1 MLTRSERQRRAATAV
16 WLARLASNRPGVVQ
30 RAAKRFG
37 SLDAALDASLP
48 ALRACLTAKAATA
61 SGRAPGAAKRGSAAD
76 EAARES
82 SRFVRALA
90 APLEQPAERL
100 RDGWLLVTYDD
111 ELYPPRLR
119 TTFDPPPAVFVAGHE
134 ASRRLGALAEAPAV
148 AVVGTRAPS
157 AYGREMARL
166 IGGDLARAGVVVVSG
181 VALGIDVCAQLAALE
196 AAVHSAADAPPSVG
210 VLGCGLDI
218 VHPRSNAAAFRAL
231 RERGL
236 LVTEFWPGTPPSVW
250 RFPARNRLIAGLSQA
265 VVVVEG
271 SRRSGSRIT
280 AELAVEA
287 SREVF
292 AVPGEAGRRLSE
304 APHHLLR
311 QGAHLCEAADDVL
324 AVLGLERTYGG
335 SVRAPGAEGA
345 DPEFDGREQAAVAGG
360 GAGPSAGGGA
370 LSGGGAPGGGAALG
384 DGGAPAGRGA
394 LGGAGALREA
404 EGRES
409 AGAAAPD
416 LAREA
421 RAVLSALHDAPGT
434 AEDLAGR
441 AGLEARV
448 VSAAL
453 SALEV
458 EGLAE
463 CAPGGVYRG
472 VR

>member
-1 MLTRSERQRRAATAV
+1 MSRSSDRQRRAATAV
-16 WLARLASNRPGVVQ
+16 WLARAASNRPGVVQ
-30 RAAKRFG
+30 RAVKRFG
-37 SLDAALDASLP
+37 SLDTALDASLP

-61 SGRAPGAAKRGSAAD
+61 SGRVPAGEKRGRAAA
-76 EAARES
+76 EAAQEA

-90 APLEQPAERL
+90 APLEPLAERA

-119 TTFDPPPAVFVAGHE
+119 TTFDPPPALFVAGQG
-134 ASRRLGALAEAPAV
+134 AARRLGALAEAPAV

-166 IGGDLARAGVVVVSG
+166 VGGDLARAGVVVVSG

-196 AAVHSAADAPPSVG
+196 AAGEWASGGPPSVG

-218 VHPRSNAAAFRAL
+218 VHPRSNVAAFRAL

-287 SREVF
+287 SREVL

-304 APHHLLR
+304 APNHLLR

-324 AVLGLERTYGG
+324 DVLGLERTYGLG
-335 SVRAPGAEGA
+335 TRAQGAERA
-345 DPEFDGREQAAVAGG
+345 EPEVHGRDQSAVAAAGG
-360 GAGPSAGGGA
+360 GQSTG
-370 LSGGGAPGGGAALG
+370 
-384 DGGAPAGRGA
+384 
-394 LGGAGALREA
+394 
-404 EGRES
+404 
-409 AGAAAPD
+409 PD
-416 LAREA
+416 LAVGA
-421 RAVLSALHDAPGT
+421 RAVLRALRDAPGS

-448 VSAAL
+448 VTAAL

-463 CAPGGVYRG
+463 SAPGGVYRG
-472 VR
+472 TR

>member
-1 MLTRSERQRRAATAV
+1 MGRGSDRQRRAATAV
-16 WLARLASNRPGVVQ
+16 WLARVASNRPGVVQ
-30 RAAKRFG
+30 RVVRRCG

-48 ALRACLTAKAATA
+48 ALRACLAPKATA
-61 SGRAPGAAKRGSAAD
+61 PSGPAAAAPSGRATAAPSGPLAPATTSRRAATGETRGQAA
-76 EAARES
+76 EAAREA
-82 SRFVRALA
+82 SRFVSALSA
-90 APLEQPAERL
+90 SLEPPKGASH
-100 RDGWLLVTYDD
+100 DGWLLVTYDD
-111 ELYPPRLR
+111 ELYPARLR
-119 TTFDPPPAVFVAGHE
+119 TTFDPPPALFVAGHE
-134 ASRRLGALAEAPAV
+134 AERRLGALAAAPAV

-196 AAVHSAADAPPSVG
+196 AAGDPALGVPPSVG

-250 RFPARNRLIAGLSQA
+250 RFPARNRVIAGLSQA

-280 AELAVEA
+280 AGLAVEA

-304 APHHLLR
+304 APHHLLK

-324 AVLGLERTYGG
+324 AVLGLERTYEG
-335 SVRAPGAEGA
+335 SRCARGTEK
-345 DPEFDGREQAAVAGG
+345 
-360 GAGPSAGGGA
+360 AGPELQAGEPSAA
-370 LSGGGAPGGGAALG
+370 SDA
-384 DGGAPAGRGA
+384 
-394 LGGAGALREA
+394 GAGAAGEA
-404 EGRES
+404 AARRS
-409 AGAAAPD
+409 AGVGGAD
-416 LAREA
+416 LAADA
-421 RAVLSALHDAPGT
+421 RAVLRALEDAPGT
-434 AEDLAGR
+434 AEDLAAR
-441 AGLEARV
+441 AGLDVRV
-448 VSAAL
+448 VTAAL

-463 CAPGGVYRG
+463 SAPGGVYRG
-472 VR
+472 TR

>member
-1 MLTRSERQRRAATAV
+1 VGRGDDRRRRAATAV
-16 WLARLASNRPGVVQ
+16 WLARVASNRPGVVQ
-30 RAAKRFG
+30 RVVQRFG

-48 ALRACLTAKAATA
+48 ALRACLAPKAAATSGLGAVA
-61 SGRAPGAAKRGSAAD
+61 STGRAAAGETRGRAAA
-76 EAARES
+76 EAAREA
-82 SRFVRALA
+82 SRFVSALS
-90 APLEQPAERL
+90 APLEPPTRPS

-119 TTFDPPPAVFVAGHE
+119 TTFDPPPALFVAGRD
-134 ASRRLGALAEAPAV
+134 AARRLSALAEAPAV

-196 AAVHSAADAPPSVG
+196 AAVDWASEAPPSVG

-311 QGAHLCEAADDVL
+311 QGAHLCEAAADVL

-335 SVRAPGAEGA
+335 SVRARGAEGV
-345 DPEFDGREQAAVAGG
+345 ERETHGRDD
-360 GAGPSAGGGA
+360 SA
-370 LSGGGAPGGGAALG
+370 LSPAGGAPTA
-384 DGGAPAGRGA
+384 
-394 LGGAGALREA
+394 GAGAL
-404 EGRES
+404 
-409 AGAAAPD
+409 GAAEAPRGDSVAGPD
-416 LAREA
+416 LAADA
-421 RAVLSALHDAPGT
+421 RAVLRALHDAPGT
-434 AEDLAGR
+434 AEDLAAR
-441 AGLEARV
+441 AGLEGRM

>member
-1 MLTRSERQRRAATAV
+1 MGRGSDRGRRAATAV
-16 WLARLASNRPGVVQ
+16 WLARAASNRPGVVQ

-48 ALRACLTAKAATA
+48 ALRACLAPKAATA
-61 SGRAPGAAKRGSAAD
+61 SRQAPAAEKRGRAAAGGAQ
-76 EAARES
+76 EA
-82 SRFVRALA
+82 SRFVSALA
-90 APLEQPAERL
+90 APLEPPAERS
-100 RDGWLLVTYDD
+100 RDGWLHVTYDD

-119 TTFDPPPAVFVAGHE
+119 TTFDPPPALFVAGHD
-134 ASRRLGALAEAPAV
+134 APRRLSALAEAPAV

-196 AAVHSAADAPPSVG
+196 AAGDRASDVPPSVG

-231 RERGL
+231 REHGL

-250 RFPARNRLIAGLSQA
+250 RFPARNRVIAGLSQA

-292 AVPGEAGRRLSE
+292 AVPGEAGRQLSE

-335 SVRAPGAEGA
+335 TRGAGQGEEATGGA
-345 DPEFDGREQAAVAGG
+345 DP
-360 GAGPSAGGGA
+360 
-370 LSGGGAPGGGAALG
+370 
-384 DGGAPAGRGA
+384 AGRTRADLATGA
-394 LGGAGALREA
+394 RATLEALR
-404 EGRES
+404 
-409 AGAAAPD
+409 
-416 LAREA
+416 
-421 RAVLSALHDAPGT
+421 DAPGT

-463 CAPGGVYRG
+463 RADGGVYRLA
-472 VR
+472 R

>member
-1 MLTRSERQRRAATAV
+1 MGRGSDRQRRAATAV
-16 WLARLASNRPGVVQ
+16 WLARVASNRPGVVQ

-48 ALRACLTAKAATA
+48 ALRACLSAKAATA
-61 SGRAPGAAKRGSAAD
+61 SGRAPAAERRGRAAL
-76 EAARES
+76 EAAQES
-82 SRFVRALA
+82 SRFVSALA
-90 APLEQPAERL
+90 AALEPPAERPH
-100 RDGWLLVTYDD
+100 DGWLLVTYDD

-119 TTFDPPPAVFVAGHE
+119 TTFDPPPALFVAGQG
-134 ASRRLGALAEAPAV
+134 AAQRLGALAEAPAV

-196 AAVHSAADAPPSVG
+196 AAADRASDAPPSVG

-218 VHPRSNAAAFRAL
+218 EHPRSNAAAFRAL
-231 RERGL
+231 REHGL

-250 RFPARNRLIAGLSQA
+250 RFPARNRVIAGLSQA

-335 SVRAPGAEGA
+335 SVRAPGTEGA
-345 DPEFDGREQAAVAGG
+345 GPAVEARDHTDAAGAGGGSSAGEGAPSVGGAGAGAQALGGVEAPESAG
-360 GAGPSAGGGA
+360 GAGP
-370 LSGGGAPGGGAALG
+370 
-384 DGGAPAGRGA
+384 
-394 LGGAGALREA
+394 
-404 EGRES
+404 
-409 AGAAAPD
+409 D
-416 LAREA
+416 LAADA
-421 RAVLSALHDAPGT
+421 RAVLRALHDAPGT

-448 VSAAL
+448 VTAAL

-463 CAPGGVYRG
+463 CAPGGVYRAA
-472 VR
+472 R

>member
-1 MLTRSERQRRAATAV
+1 
-16 WLARLASNRPGVVQ
+16 
-30 RAAKRFG
+30 
-37 SLDAALDASLP
+37 
-48 ALRACLTAKAATA
+48 
-61 SGRAPGAAKRGSAAD
+61 
-76 EAARES
+76 
-82 SRFVRALA
+82 
-90 APLEQPAERL
+90 
-100 RDGWLLVTYDD
+100 VTYDD
-111 ELYPPRLR
+111 ELYPLRLR
-119 TTFDPPPAVFVAGHE
+119 TTFDPPPALFVAGQG
-134 ASRRLGALAEAPAV
+134 AARRLGALAEAPAV

-196 AAVHSAADAPPSVG
+196 AAVDWASEAPSSVG

-280 AELAVEA
+280 AEFAVEA
-287 SREVF
+287 SREVL

-311 QGAHLCEAADDVL
+311 QGAHLCEAAADVL

-335 SVRAPGAEGA
+335 SVRAQGAEGAEPEVHGGKPGAEGA
-345 DPEFDGREQAAVAGG
+345 EPEARGRDQSAVAGARG
-360 GAGPSAGGGA
+360 GRSAG
-370 LSGGGAPGGGAALG
+370 
-384 DGGAPAGRGA
+384 
-394 LGGAGALREA
+394 
-404 EGRES
+404 
-409 AGAAAPD
+409 PD
-416 LAREA
+416 LAADA
-421 RAVLSALHDAPGT
+421 RAVLRALHDAPGT

-448 VSAAL
+448 VTAAL

-472 VR
+472 AR